1 MAINWAKVR
10 QAMTQ
15 TPDYN
20 TSIGGGDAYY
30 NRPDYK
36 GNAFR
41 ANQYNNM
48 RNFGN
53 RPNAGGGA
61 DYMSTIGNVNR
72 PTTAAKSNPNAFAN
86 ARAAMTSPA
95 AYGDEEEGGIMEVIK
110 EKGSNFVNDAKTM
123 ASDLTPNVNFR
134 MPGIGGLAMGMADSI
149 SNNMRDHRYLD
160 SIYGKGSPEKNMAFF
175 RKANFDAGNNMGT
188 NDMTTMSIGDTS
200 RGSSMGQAMKY
211 FNKAGISQRNLE
223 RFMDPND
230 KFYGSEAYL
239 RSQAGGSGAED
250 FDIGMSFIKNAKAS
264 ANLARDMA
272 YAEQADAANRGVSGV
287 SYAEPDMLNEILPG
301 EPGVDLRPYAGMQSG
316 IDYDAMGLAPD
327 PENDLLYG
335 EPGFGAQKIVPNLNK
350 PPMDDPYNP
359 YRDEDYGAPLRNIDM
374 YEGIYESPLTDTLY
388 GEELVSDSV
397 NPRLRNNPAFMRPR
411 DTVAIESMG
420 GGMNA
425 FDRRT
430 PGPFEYLP
438 FYSGPGDLNFS
449 PELEEEDVVLG
460 DGSIVNSRLDL
471 YN

>member
-15 TPDYN
+15 TPNYN
-20 TSIGGGDAYY
+20 PDVRGGGASYRTTVGPKTGTPY
-30 NRPDYK
+30 RGSGY
-36 GNAFR
+36 G
-41 ANQYNNM
+41 ANQYNW
-48 RNFGN
+48 GN
-53 RPNAGGGA
+53 TFSSRPNAGGGA
-61 DYMSTIGNVNR
+61 DYMSTIGS
-72 PTTAAKSNPNAFAN
+72 PTKTAASKVNPNAFAN

-110 EKGSNFVNDAKTM
+110 EKGGNFLNDAKTM

-134 MPGIGGLAMGMADSI
+134 MPGIGGLTMGMADSI
-149 SNNMRDHRYLD
+149 ANNMKDHRYLD
-160 SIYGKGSPEKNMAFF
+160 SIYGRGSPEKNMAFF

-211 FNKAGISQRNLE
+211 FNKAGISQRNLD

-272 YAEQADAANRGVSGV
+272 YAEQADAANRGVSGT
-287 SYAEPDMLNEILPG
+287 SYADPDMLNEILPG

-335 EPGFGAQKIVPNLNK
+335 EPGFGGITPIRKDK
-350 PPMDDPYNP
+350 PPRDDPYNP
-359 YRDEDYGAPLRNIDM
+359 YRDEDYGAPKRDY
-374 YEGIYESPLTDTLY
+374 YEGIYQSPEDDVLY
-388 GEELVSDSV
+388 SEEIV
-397 NPRLRNNPAFMRPR
+397 NANPNLRNMNKNMMPR
-411 DTVAIESMG
+411 DQAAIESMG
-420 GGMNA
+420 GGINA
-425 FDRRT
+425 FDSRR

-438 FYSGPGDLNFS
+438 FYSGLLDFNMS
-449 PELEEEDVVLG
+449 PELSEDEILLG
-460 DGSIVNSRLDL
+460 DGSIVN
-471 YN
+471 YNLR

>member
-20 TSIGGGDAYY
+20 TSLGGGDAYY
-30 NRPDYK
+30 NRPNYQ
-36 GNAFR
+36 GSAYR

-48 RNFGN
+48 RNFGS

-61 DYMSTIGNVNR
+61 DYMSTIGTPSKAKTV
-72 PTTAAKSNPNAFAN
+72 AKSNPNAWAN

-287 SYAEPDMLNEILPG
+287 GYESMGLAPDPENDLLYG
-301 EPGVDLRPYAGMQSG
+301 EPGYGEPMQSG

-335 EPGFGAQKIVPNLNK
+335 EPGFGGITPIRRDK
-350 PPMDDPYNP
+350 PEPYNP
-359 YRDEDYGAPLRNIDM
+359 YRDEDYGAPLRNIDP
-374 YEGIYESPLTDTLY
+374 YEGIYESPLADTLY
-388 GEELVSDSV
+388 NEELVAASP
-397 NPRLRNNPAFMRPR
+397 NPRLRNNPAFMKPR

-420 GGMNA
+420 GGMEA

-430 PGPFEYLP
+430 PGLFEYLP
-438 FYSGPGDLNFS
+438 FYSGLGDFNFS
-449 PELEEEDVVLG
+449 PELEEDDVLLG

>member
-15 TPDYN
+15 TPNYN
-20 TSIGGGDAYY
+20 PDVRGGGASYRTTVGPKTGTPY
-30 NRPDYK
+30 RGSGY
-36 GNAFR
+36 G
-41 ANQYNNM
+41 ANQYNW
-48 RNFGN
+48 GN
-53 RPNAGGGA
+53 TFSSRPNAGGGA

-110 EKGSNFVNDAKTM
+110 QKSGEAFNDAKTM
-123 ASDLTPNVNFR
+123 GSNFATPMMAAGKKVLE
-134 MPGIGGLAMGMADSI
+134 GIGGMSEGIGRGIRLHNAYKDKYGNSDQYNSDKKAMMT
-149 SNNMRDHRYLD
+149 
-160 SIYGKGSPEKNMAFF
+160 GKDKAFY
-175 RKANFDAGNNMGT
+175 D
-188 NDMTTMSIGDTS
+188 
-200 RGSSMGQAMKY
+200 KY
-211 FNKAGISQRNLE
+211 
-223 RFMDPND
+223 M
-230 KFYGSEAYL
+230 
-239 RSQAGGSGAED
+239 
-250 FDIGMSFIKNAKAS
+250 
-264 ANLARDMA
+264 NLADMA
-272 YAEQADAANRGVSGV
+272 TDNQKAQEYRDIADTAWRNQQTTDRLAFANQFEDYSPGKYTGQGEGSRYTGGRKEGNLVPGYDRMTEIINRNFIPNPNAAPQGIQ
-287 SYAEPDMLNEILPG
+287 YEDPDMLNEILPG

-335 EPGFGAQKIVPNLNK
+335 EPGFGGSDIVPKIK
-350 PPMDDPYNP
+350 PEPYNP
-359 YRDEDYGAPLRNIDM
+359 YRDEDYGAPLRDIDM

-438 FYSGPGDLNFS
+438 FYSGFGDLNFS

>member
-1 MAINWAKVR
+1 
-10 QAMTQ
+10 
-15 TPDYN
+15 
-20 TSIGGGDAYY
+20 
-30 NRPDYK
+30 
-36 GNAFR
+36 
-41 ANQYNNM
+41 
-48 RNFGN
+48 
-53 RPNAGGGA
+53 
-61 DYMSTIGNVNR
+61 
-72 PTTAAKSNPNAFAN
+72 
-86 ARAAMTSPA
+86 
-95 AYGDEEEGGIMEVIK
+95 
-110 EKGSNFVNDAKTM
+110 
-123 ASDLTPNVNFR
+123 
-134 MPGIGGLAMGMADSI
+134 
-149 SNNMRDHRYLD
+149 
-160 SIYGKGSPEKNMAFF
+160 
-175 RKANFDAGNNMGT
+175 
-188 NDMTTMSIGDTS
+188 
-200 RGSSMGQAMKY
+200 
-211 FNKAGISQRNLE
+211 
-223 RFMDPND
+223 MDPND

-350 PPMDDPYNP
+350 PPRDDPYNP
-359 YRDEDYGAPLRNIDM
+359 YRDEDYGAPLRDIDM

-388 GEELVSDSV
+388 NEELVSDSV